1 MKIMETVRLTLSNI
15 LLAVLDDRLISWGKW
30 QNCCHLGNLNL
41 EWKNTDLV
49 ADSNSAVA
57 KTWSQTHLFSIS
69 ISFLSWD
76 VAILEDKACSVIVL
90 DHLSICVCVIY
101 KASCISSE
109 DNFTDLCSCTVSFF
123 FFFVLSATHLHSIFW
138 SFVLFLT
145 YESHAYDY
153 NVDPQI
159 CGNAHENDTT

>member
-1 MKIMETVRLTLSNI
+1 MKIMETVKLTLSNI

-90 DHLSICVCVIY
+90 DHLSICVCVWFIKLHVFLQRIISLIY
-101 KASCISSE
+101 V
-109 DNFTDLCSCTVSFF
+109 LVQYLFF
-123 FFFVLSATHLHSIFW
+123 FFPISNTSSFYFLVLCVVLDVWIPCLW
-138 SFVLFLT
+138 S
-145 YESHAYDY
+145 
-153 NVDPQI
+153 
-159 CGNAHENDTT
+159 